1 MRTLDP
7 GPSLAPLF
15 QFVRAQPG
23 DAPALTQIAL
33 EAKRHWRYP
42 EEWMSIWTPVLTITP
57 ELIEQHEVYSAQLG
71 GEVAG
76 FYALV
81 PGEETMLL
89 EHLWVRPALIGRRI
103 GRALFLH
110 ACERSRQLGFQR
122 MLITADPNA
131 QGFYER
137 MGARQVREEH
147 TTILGQTRALPVLAL
162 EL

>member
-15 QFVRAQPG
+15 QFLRAQPA
-23 DAPALTQIAL
+23 DAPALTELAL
-33 EAKRHWRYP
+33 AAKRHWRYP

-57 ELIEQHEVYSAQLG
+57 DFIQLHEVYSAQVG
-71 GEVAG
+71 GEMAG

-81 PGEETMLL
+81 PAEQAMLL

-110 ACERSRQLGFQR
+110 ACERSRQLRFPRLQ
-122 MLITADPNA
+122 ITADPNA

-137 MGARQVREEH
+137 MGARQVGEER
-147 TTILGQTRALPVLAL
+147 TAILGQPRALPVLEL